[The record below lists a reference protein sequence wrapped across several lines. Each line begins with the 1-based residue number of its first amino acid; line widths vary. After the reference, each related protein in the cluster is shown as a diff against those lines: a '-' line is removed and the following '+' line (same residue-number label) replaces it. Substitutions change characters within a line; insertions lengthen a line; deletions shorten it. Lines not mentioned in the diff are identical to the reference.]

1 MATTVSKSIVIVDF
15 KRSLV
20 PVQWGE
26 SVRAVG
32 MSECREAALS
42 LAHAFA
48 ADDLHRYLVD
58 AADDDPAGPPP
69 PSPEGKWKLHVDIMT
84 YIVAAHCCNGVVS
97 TIGPDYEG
105 VALWLTPGKNL
116 DSWLITIRSG
126 LWRLYFQLSPEG
138 RRRYYDEMMP
148 LLHHTKAEV
157 LGDRDDDSYYL
168 VYLGTKPSGRGRGYA
183 RKLLEEMIARADAE
197 GRPMYLEST
206 SLANVA
212 LYAKFGFEVRREIFL
227 ERGPVPV
234 QLSIMVREPQQQPT
248 RKPAYPAR
256 AGAGKLQGGATMKL
270 A

>member
-1 MATTVSKSIVIVDF
+1 MAAVSKSIVIVDF

-26 SVRAVG
+26 SVRTVG
-32 MSECREAALS
+32 MSECKEAALS

-58 AADDDPAGPPP
+58 ADDDSTDQPL
-69 PSPEGKWKLHVDIMT
+69 SPEDKWKLHVDIMT

-105 VALWLTPGKNL
+105 VALWLPPGKNL
-116 DSWLITIRSG
+116 DGWLTTIRSG
-126 LWRLYFQLSPEG
+126 MWRLYFQLSAEG
-138 RRRYYDEMMP
+138 RKRYYDEMMP

-157 LGDRDDDSYYL
+157 LGDRDDDCYYL

-183 RKLLEEMIARADAE
+183 RKLLEEMIARADSE
-197 GRPMYLEST
+197 GRPMYLESS

-212 LYAKFGFEVRREIFL
+212 LYAKFGFEVKRDVFL

-234 QLSIMVREPQQQPT
+234 QLSIMVREPQPRG
-248 RKPAYPAR
+248 RKPAAAYPAAR
-256 AGAGKLQGGATMKL
+256 AGAGKLQGGAGMKL